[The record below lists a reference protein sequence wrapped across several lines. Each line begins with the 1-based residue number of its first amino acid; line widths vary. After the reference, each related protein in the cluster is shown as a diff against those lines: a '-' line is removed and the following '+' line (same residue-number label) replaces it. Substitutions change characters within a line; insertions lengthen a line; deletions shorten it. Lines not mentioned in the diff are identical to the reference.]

1 MKLMHIF
8 ASGLTNSSNALTVTS
23 VPIPHSPTFIYTTN
37 ISKVSKGL
45 RDVLLGYNLGFK
57 SRIRPCKNYH
67 SWGQFFWKN
76 IGVGRFFEIVDK
88 MSKIEKS
95 WYHLISFD
103 TLRKDTLH
111 TQKTVLLHHLSS
123 KVDLCPVI
131 YILLCSEIHTFRI

>member
-1 MKLMHIF
+1 MPWPRQACQFL
-8 ASGLTNSSNALTVTS
+8 
-23 VPIPHSPTFIYTTN
+23 IPHTTFIYTTN

-111 TQKTVLLHHLSS
+111 TQKTVLLHHLSC
-123 KVDLCPVI
+123 KVDLWSCH
-131 YILLCSEIHTFRI
+131 IHTFVLRNTHFQNVSISLNSFFL

>member
-57 SRIRPCKNYH
+57 SRIRPCKNYRE
-67 SWGQFFWKN
+67 GN
-76 IGVGRFFEIVDK
+76 FFEKILPWMK
-88 MSKIEKS
+88 GSLKLMTKCQKSK
-95 WYHLISFD
+95 
-103 TLRKDTLH
+103 
-111 TQKTVLLHHLSS
+111 
-123 KVDLCPVI
+123 KVDI
-131 YILLCSEIHTFRI
+131 I